1 MLNKFEIE
9 IEINRTR
16 RMADQL
22 FDERSAKALKTYT
35 NELERAAD
43 LIKNKGRRFALS
55 SSF

>member
-1 MLNKFEIE
+1 MLNKSEIE

-43 LIKNKGRRFALS
+43 LIKNKGRRSVLS